1 MLQPVEATPAGVD
14 AATSDA
20 LLVAAGPQERLA
32 EAVKSTVCAMRAAH
46 GYGSGEEG
54 TDLQVGGVVCWG
66 KLVELGLAG
75 GEWPRLR

>member
-1 MLQPVEATPAGVD
+1 MNPLPAVRRGEVPLLQPVQAAPAAME

-46 GYGSGEEG
+46 GYTSGEEG
-54 TDLQVGGVVCWG
+54 TDLQVGFDVV
-66 KLVELGLAG
+66 K
-75 GEWPRLR
+75 R